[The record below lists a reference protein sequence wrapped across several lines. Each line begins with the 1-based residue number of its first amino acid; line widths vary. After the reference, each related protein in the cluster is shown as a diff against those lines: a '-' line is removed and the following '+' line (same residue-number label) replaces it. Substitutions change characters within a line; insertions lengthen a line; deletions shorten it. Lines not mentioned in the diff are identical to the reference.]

1 MSETKKLEICTQIDF
16 NKDDVAI
23 IAIAEAEKKIRQTIA
38 KLSIELENKK
48 EQLNKLNDDVVNEGE
63 NFIRNKFLKKLQTIN
78 TNLKKTGIP
87 KLEAVVDYIPQIP
100 SLTQL
105 DNKVRIKN
113 ANKYIVKLVI
123 FSKDNETRIYNME
136 IESGCVALTKTQ
148 KNILTKTKAVDDN
161 IKALKPQILD
171 YRRKLSDIP
180 TLERQIKAKL
190 AAGHLS
196 KTKEGRQVI
205 ESLVKNFDETIK
217 LLGM

>member
-123 FSKDNETRIYNME
+123 FSKDNETRISNME